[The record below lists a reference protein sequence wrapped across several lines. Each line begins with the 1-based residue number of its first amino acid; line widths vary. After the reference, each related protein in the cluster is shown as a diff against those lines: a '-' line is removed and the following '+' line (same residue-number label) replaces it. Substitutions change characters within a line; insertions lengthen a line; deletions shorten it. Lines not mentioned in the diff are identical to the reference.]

1 MELGPGLAAI
11 DWIGAGQI
19 PDLLT
24 AAQEPG
30 GLQP

>member
-11 DWIGAGQI
+11 NWIGGQI